1 MRVPIK
7 IFIETHSVAFDCRW
21 RRFRATP
28 SSEGTRQMTTPMMTS
43 TTRATARGRAR
54 RLAVAFAMVCA
65 TCAAPGAHGARVGV
79 AGRDVGTSSSIVN
92 VELGDAFAALRARDV
107 YDTAAPR
114 ASDDGDD
121 VTSCVARLT
130 REGVRC
136 EEDVRAILRDFEDG
150 STSAADAAARVSTAA
165 TQCVETM
172 HSIADECHTMSVE
185 CESTFAKIAETC
197 AGKFAKTREACA
209 SGDEAPAE
217 CAARVARLA
226 QACAVDAVT
235 ELAKCVGELGTVVH
249 RHGGDDP
256 DDPDDC
262 DAQER
267 ALEEKC
273 HRAYDDIKDAI
284 KSGAIS
290 VIDGMK
296 QLAKL
301 GRQCAKDAMALHKKC
316 HPDGPPHGAVAV
328 A

>member
-1 MRVPIK
+1 
-7 IFIETHSVAFDCRW
+7 
-21 RRFRATP
+21 
-28 SSEGTRQMTTPMMTS
+28 MTTLMTS

-65 TCAAPGAHGARVGV
+65 TCARAPGAQGARVGV
-79 AGRDVGTSSSIVN
+79 AGRDVGSSPAIVN

-107 YDTAAPR
+107 YDTTAPR
-114 ASDDGDD
+114 ASDAGDD
-121 VTSCVARLT
+121 TTSCVARLT

-209 SGDEAPAE
+209 SGDEAE

-235 ELAKCVGELGTVVH
+235 ELAKCVGELGTTVAH
-249 RHGGDDP
+249 HHGG

-267 ALEEKC
+267 ALEERC

-290 VIDGMK
+290 VIEGMK

-328 A
+328 AK